1 MVKHSVCAVTGSR
14 AEFGLLRPLIEKLAV
29 SKEIDFRL
37 VVTGSHL
44 ESAFGDT
51 QNEIADSGL
60 AVHAKIPLPLM
71 GDSRRDMAKATGAA
85 IALFADYFAESC
97 PELLI
102 VLGDRYEIFAVASAA
117 VMMGIP
123 IAHICGG
130 ELTEG
135 AVDDCLRHSITKM
148 SILHFT
154 ECEVYRQRVIQ
165 LGESPERV
173 FNVGALGVEN
183 ALRIP
188 VMKLEKL
195 QESIHF
201 TLQGRPFSV
210 VTFHPVTLENN
221 TTKKQL
227 RELIGAMDQFP
238 QMNYIVTLSN
248 ADAGG
253 RTVNQIW
260 EQEALSHKNWVVV
273 PSLGAKRYLSALRYA
288 ELMLGNSSS
297 GIMEGPASHIPTV
310 NVGDRQKGRVMAES
324 VLSCQPVRA
333 DIAAAMRRALSPE
346 FKQVARNAIN
356 PFGDGR
362 TSEKISSR
370 IYDFLCS
377 SKQSTKKAFFDIP
390 IEVEQ

>member
-117 VMMGIP
+117 VLMGIP

-154 ECEVYRQRVIQ
+154 EC
-165 LGESPERV
+165 
-173 FNVGALGVEN
+173 
-183 ALRIP
+183 
-188 VMKLEKL
+188 
-195 QESIHF
+195 
-201 TLQGRPFSV
+201 
-210 VTFHPVTLENN
+210 
-221 TTKKQL
+221 
-227 RELIGAMDQFP
+227 
-238 QMNYIVTLSN
+238 
-248 ADAGG
+248 
-253 RTVNQIW
+253 
-260 EQEALSHKNWVVV
+260 
-273 PSLGAKRYLSALRYA
+273 
-288 ELMLGNSSS
+288 
-297 GIMEGPASHIPTV
+297 
-310 NVGDRQKGRVMAES
+310 
-324 VLSCQPVRA
+324 
-333 DIAAAMRRALSPE
+333 
-346 FKQVARNAIN
+346 
-356 PFGDGR
+356 
-362 TSEKISSR
+362 
-370 IYDFLCS
+370 
-377 SKQSTKKAFFDIP
+377 
-390 IEVEQ
+390 